1 VAVFLLMI
9 VAWQTS
15 RPSIESIAYQRG
27 TMNRIEVSAVI
38 AAPVER
44 VFEVFS
50 DLRTAPQRIKGIV
63 NLEVL
68 TDGPV
73 GTGTKFRE
81 TRIMMGHKATETM
94 TITEFTPPTGYT
106 VEAHSCGCHYRTRF
120 DFLPVAGGTQVNG
133 VFSGKPET
141 FLAKCMLFVMK
152 PMMKKMERACR
163 DALHGDMSDLKSAIE
178 ARAE

>member
-1 VAVFLLMI
+1 MI

-15 RPSIESIAYQRG
+15 RLSIESIVHKRG

-44 VFEVFS
+44 VFAVFS
-50 DLRTAPQRIKGIV
+50 DLRTAAQRIKGIV

-68 TDGPV
+68 TVGPI
-73 GTGTKFRE
+73 GSGTKFRE
-81 TRIMMGHKATETM
+81 TRIMMGRKATETM
-94 TITEFTPPTGYT
+94 TITEFKPPTGYT
-106 VEAHSCGCHYRTRF
+106 VEAHSCGCHYHTRF

-152 PMMKKMERACR
+152 PIMKKMENACR
-163 DALHGDMSDLKSAIE
+163 DALHGDLVDLKSAME
-178 ARAE
+178 AVAE